1 MPHRLES
8 SEAPEAVTAH
18 RVRNEALRRAELEL
32 PAGQSL
38 EATLARISAE
48 VTAAA
53 EARRESGNSA
63 AAQARKS
70 P

>member
-18 RVRNEALRRAELEL
+18 RVRNEALRRAELE
-32 PAGQSL
+32 PPTGQSL
-38 EATLARISAE
+38 EATLARISAQ
-48 VTAAA
+48 VTAEAA
-53 EARRESGNSA
+53 ARRESVKDAST
-63 AAQARKS
+63 QARTS